1 VRQTSAL
8 IGLGD
13 ILRLTGRPGQA
24 LARYQSAL
32 ELAGQTG
39 DRYERAHALEGI
51 GHVLCDSGH
60 TEPARRHWTEALDIY
75 LELDIAEADLVR
87 DRLAA
92 LT

>member
-1 VRQTSAL
+1 VTGTGAHTRWKASAM
-8 IGLGD
+8 
-13 ILRLTGRPGQA
+13 
-24 LARYQSAL
+24 S
-32 ELAGQTG
+32 
-39 DRYERAHALEGI
+39 
-51 GHVLCDSGH
+51 CDSGH